1 MIRIAVYLLALC
13 MTAAAAFAADTAQ
26 APDSLKPLDVPF
38 LSQFWAA
45 TDTIPASQRNSNCA
59 PAAVEMAAAYAQG
72 RQAKIENIIELN
84 KLMGRKDPI
93 KGAPTKHR
101 EVRDAAQKL
110 YKLPVEYKHMSLDEA
125 LKEVA
130 AGGPVVVGII
140 YKYISTRWDQNCT
153 GGHTLVLVGADEKSV
168 FVNDPDDKSPD
179 HKGKGLRYDRAEFEK
194 AMKEFGNACLVG
206 FRRTSASTGDGAP
219 QEDISRPSP

>member
-1 MIRIAVYLLALC
+1 MRPIAKAAVYLLALSMLAGIAC
-13 MTAAAAFAADTAQ
+13 AD
-26 APDSLKPLDVPF
+26 DSAKPLDVPF

-59 PAAVEMAAAYAQG
+59 PTAVEMCAAYAQG
-72 RQAKIENIIELN
+72 RQAKIDNVVELN

-93 KGAPTKHR
+93 KGGPTKHSEAR
-101 EVRDAAQKL
+101 AAGQKL
-110 YKLPVEYKHMSLDEA
+110 YKLPIEYKRMGLDGA

-140 YKYISTRWDQNCT
+140 YGDISTRWDKHCT

-168 FVNDPDDKSPD
+168 IVNDPDDKSPD
-179 HKGKGLRYDRAEFEK
+179 HKGKNMHYDRAEFEK
-194 AMKEFGNACLVG
+194 AMRDFGNACLVG
-206 FRRTSASTGDGAP
+206 FRKQPDKTAQTPDAKEQP
-219 QEDISRPSP
+219 

>member
-1 MIRIAVYLLALC
+1 MVRIYVCLVAVLMIAAVASA
-13 MTAAAAFAADTAQ
+13 TDTSDS
-26 APDSLKPLDVPF
+26 PDSPGLVKPLDVPF

-72 RQAKIENIIELN
+72 REAKISNIIELN
-84 KLMGRKDPI
+84 KLMNRKDPI

-101 EVRDAAQKL
+101 EARDAAKKL
-110 YKLPVEYKHMSLDEA
+110 YKLPIEYKHMTLDEA

-140 YKYISTRWDQNCT
+140 YRHLSTRWDQDCT

-168 FVNDPDDKSPD
+168 IVNDPDDKSPD

-194 AMKEFGNACLVG
+194 AMKDFGGDCLVG
-206 FRRTSASTGDGAP
+206 FRKMADRTAQTTDTP
-219 QEDISRPSP
+219 DIKH